1 MDDHHA
7 LKMKKTIE
15 AWSKP
20 TTNTPPQTSVLTSRA
35 CVKVKYLSH
44 GTPPSHRFLSSLHAT
59 QEVLRLPARLLGL
72 GSTGPG
78 LAIITPP
85 LCHIISM
92 KR

>member
-7 LKMKKTIE
+7 LEKKKNIGG
-15 AWSKP
+15 WSLYHP
-20 TTNTPPQTSVLTSRA
+20 YLTSVLTSRA
-35 CVKVKYLSH
+35 FAKAPYLSH

-59 QEVLRLPARLLGL
+59 HEVLRLPARLLGL

-85 LCHIISM
+85 LCHIIIQ
-92 KR
+92 